1 MNEEQKQAFQDRV
14 ARLSD
19 KGKAQVE
26 ARSKTRKKGVLL
38 ERLAFPISIIG
49 SLALGYS
56 TAFVS
61 RYVMYHMVGVPK
73 PGSVDIASLIFAAAI
88 VLTMSAI
95 LKSKQK
101 ECATASTIGLLL
113 AVFTLHNF
121 VWEYPDLFAQVYGPD
136 WVKAVQQQTEPYSL
150 FVFGRVIEL
159 G

>member
-1 MNEEQKQAFQDRV
+1 MNEEQKYAFQARV
-14 ARLSD
+14 ERLST
-19 KGKAQVE
+19 KGKERVE
-26 ARSKTRKKGVLL
+26 ARSKMRKKSVVW
-38 ERLAFPISIIG
+38 ERLAYPLSIVG
-49 SLALGYS
+49 ALALGYF
-56 TAFVS
+56 TAFLS

-73 PGSVDIASLIFAAAI
+73 PGSVDIASLVFAAAI

-121 VWEYPDLFAQVYGPD
+121 VWEYPDVFGQIYGPD
-136 WVKAVQQQTEPYSL
+136 WVKAVQQQTEPSSL